1 MSTDILEWI
10 RQSLDS
16 RPLTPESV
24 QETLKQARQTWARDR
39 VYISVRS
46 PEQRQKVSR
55 RTLQRRRVGV

>member
-1 MSTDILEWI
+1 MSTDILDWI

-24 QETLKQARQTWARDR
+24 QETLQKARQTWARDR
-39 VYISVRS
+39 VYISARS

-55 RTLQRRRVGV
+55 RTLQRRRAGA